1 MLLVCRP
8 TVCERSET
16 IKTGLN
22 NNHPASRGVYLSV
35 MTCPFSH
42 TAGRKITGLALVVME
57 TLNIFFFFWSPLML
71 LAWST
76 TRRAPKKLE
85 INTNSSQQTKLCCVG
100 WPWLWFE
107 IHLQYPCCCLK
118 MHRIMGI
125 KGGPI
130 CPA

>member
-57 TLNIFFFFWSPLML
+57 TLNIFFFFLVALDAPCLVHNKASSEEAGDQYKQQPADKAL
-71 LAWST
+71 LRWVAV
-76 TRRAPKKLE
+76 A
-85 INTNSSQQTKLCCVG
+85 VV
-100 WPWLWFE
+100 
-107 IHLQYPCCCLK
+107 
-118 MHRIMGI
+118 
-125 KGGPI
+125 
-130 CPA
+130 